1 MTDSPVLKYFDQN
14 LPTKLSVDASKAGLS
29 AVLLQLHRDDW
40 HPVAYASHAMS
51 KSERNYSHIE
61 KETLAV
67 VDGSDRFNQYVYGR
81 RYIVESDHKP
91 LQSIFQRNIDKAP
104 PRIQRLLLR
113 LQRYD
118 IDLTFTPCRDIPVPD
133 TLSRAYLPNS
143 DIEDE
148 SLEYQVHLLINNLPA
163 GHSQS

>member
-1 MTDSPVLKYFDQN
+1 M
-14 LPTKLSVDASKAGLS
+14 SVAASKARLG

-40 HPVAYASHAMS
+40 HPVAYPSRAMS
-51 KSERNYSHIE
+51 KSERNYSQIE

-67 VDGSDRFNQYVYGR
+67 VYGSDQFNQYVYGR
-81 RYIVESDHKP
+81 RYIVESEHKP

-104 PRIQRLLLR
+104 PRIQRLPLR

-118 IDLTFTPCRDIPVPD
+118 IDLTFTPGRDIPVPD

-148 SLEYQVHLLINNLPA
+148 SLEYQVHLPTNNLPV
-163 GHSQS
+163 SQPKL